1 MEIYETQSEIGK
13 RKSWLLSSVV
23 VLLVSVGVLVLM
35 QGIAVLLLP
44 LLFNISLADLGSII
58 GGDHNIPNGRM
69 ALLFVQ
75 GIGGGLGFWIAAFI
89 ISSRIDKAN
98 LQIGVQFSRVTLAGI
113 SMVFM
118 LIIGGMFFNAYLIN
132 INSQLV
138 LPESMAGL
146 EAWMRASENQMME
159 LTKFLTDFETIQ
171 ELITGL
177 FVIGL
182 LAGIGEEVFFRGMI
196 QPKLHLYTGSVH
208 WGIWLTAIL
217 FSAIHMQFYGFLP
230 RMFLGAVF
238 GYLYVYSGSL
248 IYPILAH
255 IFNNALTVLLV
266 YFSRNTENDFDLEAI
281 DLVPL
286 PIALLGL
293 LVLLLGIS
301 YFKESKLS
309 KYGKLG

>member
-23 VLLVSVGVLVLM
+23 VLLVSVGVLILL
-35 QGIAVLLLP
+35 QAIAVLLLP
-44 LLFNISLADLGSII
+44 LLFNISLADLGRII
-58 GGDHNIPNGRM
+58 SGDYNIPNGRM

-89 ISSRIDKAN
+89 IFSRIDKAN
-98 LQIGVQFSRVTLAGI
+98 LHIGVQLSRVNFYGI
-113 SMVFM
+113 LMVFM
-118 LIIGGMFFNAYLIN
+118 LTIGGMFFNAFLVN

-159 LTKFLTDFETIQ
+159 LTKFLTDFETTQ

-182 LAGIGEEVFFRGMI
+182 LAGIGEEVFFRGLI
-196 QPKLHLYTGSVH
+196 QPKLHLFTGSVH
-208 WGIWLTAIL
+208 WGIWLTAII

-248 IYPILAH
+248 VYPILAH
-255 IFNNALTVLLV
+255 VFNNSLTVLLV
-266 YFSRNTENDFDLEAI
+266 YFSKNTAVGFDLEDT
-281 DLVPL
+281 DLVPV

-293 LVLLLGIS
+293 LVLLVGIS
-301 YFKESKLS
+301 YFKDSKLS
-309 KYGKLG
+309 NYGKLG